1 MSNQPA
7 LVDKVALVL
16 GGSRGIG
23 AAIARRLAADGA
35 MVALTYAN
43 SAEKAAETAR
53 AAEAYGQPVIT
64 IKADSADPKAVVDA
78 VAQTI
83 ARFGHLDILV
93 VNAGILIHGTV
104 DMYDLAD
111 FDRMVATNVRGV
123 FVAIQASTP
132 HLREGGRIITIGS
145 NTAVRTAFPGASV
158 YSMTKGAVAS
168 LVRGIAIDLAP
179 RGITVNNVQPGPTE
193 TDMTA
198 AVAEMVKPLVPL
210 GRLGKPEEI
219 AGLVA
224 YLARPEA
231 GFITGSSQT
240 IDGGYVAL
248 RTSLDSNDLRNVL
261 IRSGKS
267 YVEYTRDPA
276 PTAALGQNRKN

>member
-53 AAEAYGQPVIT
+53 AAEAHGQPVIT

-93 VNAGILIHGTV
+93 VNAGILIRGTV

-193 TDMTA
+193 TDMT
-198 AVAEMVKPLVPL
+198 VVYAEMVKPLVPL

-240 IDGGYVAL
+240 IDGGYVA
-248 RTSLDSNDLRNVL
+248 
-261 IRSGKS
+261 
-267 YVEYTRDPA
+267 
-276 PTAALGQNRKN
+276 